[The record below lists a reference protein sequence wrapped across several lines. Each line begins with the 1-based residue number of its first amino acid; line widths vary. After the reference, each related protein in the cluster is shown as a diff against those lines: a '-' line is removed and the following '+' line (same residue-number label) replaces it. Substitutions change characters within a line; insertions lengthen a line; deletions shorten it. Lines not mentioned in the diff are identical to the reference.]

1 MSTPSPGSERVALS
15 QELSEFLI
23 ELSIALHRTSMYPWG
38 HPSLERAANTM
49 VGRLS
54 GLLLDRSS
62 ISIGVAKKQ
71 LVIEGVATDPNH
83 PVLRSLAEKLHRH
96 HLGALVFERG
106 VSTEE
111 VIGMMR
117 LVGAEPEK
125 DAIPLGLGDPENLK
139 QWHYVR
145 LYPLT
150 YEQLELIGSP
160 DDDDGEEEGEERER
174 GTRSAQLWIGL
185 ARAALASEEK
195 AEEAPNT
202 EPAIVAQAINEH
214 PAAKAYDQVIVG
226 YLLQL
231 AQELKQEGGGA
242 GSAAVRKRL
251 SRLIGALDE
260 PTLQRLVEMGGDLTQ
275 RKKFVLD
282 ASEAL
287 AADAVVE
294 IVQAAAASANQNISN
309 SMIRL
314 LSKMSAFAEQG
325 AHTMQT
331 QADNA
336 LREQVQQML
345 EGWSLDDPN
354 PDAYT
359 RALESLARRPQTM
372 ASTAKTRY
380 LPEPIRIVQMAIEVD
395 SLGVPFWRAVEE
407 VLQSHG
413 LAPLVNTLDEAAADN
428 RAGQALWQHIANTD
442 RILDLLNRDTVDFQ
456 MLGKVL
462 DRMDPKE
469 VAPVLMKALVESNS
483 KTTRMNVLKRLATYD
498 LRLIEGLIINHLS
511 DDRWY
516 VRRNMLALLNEM
528 NAYSHVVV
536 PGPYAKH
543 SDPRVRREA
552 LQLWM
557 RNPNE
562 RDRAICIALADP
574 DERALRSAVTEAR
587 KRTPDAAVPLIARRL
602 QDELPVD
609 LRTALVKL
617 LNGQRSKVALDAL
630 FRIASSGRTLFAKP
644 KVAPRSPESLAAL
657 SVLAQSWSSEP
668 RVASLLERARKSN
681 DAEIRSSA
689 SAGKATT

>member
-1 MSTPSPGSERVALS
+1 
-15 QELSEFLI
+15 
-23 ELSIALHRTSMYPWG
+23 
-38 HPSLERAANTM
+38 
-49 VGRLS
+49 
-54 GLLLDRSS
+54 
-62 ISIGVAKKQ
+62 
-71 LVIEGVATDPNH
+71 VATDPNH

-106 VSTEE
+106 VSIEE

-125 DAIPLGLGDPENLK
+125 DAIPLGLGDPENLR
-139 QWHYVR
+139 QWHFVR

-195 AEEAPNT
+195 TEEAPNT

-214 PAAKAYDQVIVG
+214 PGAKAYDQVIVG

-260 PTLQRLVEMGGDLTQ
+260 PTLQRLIDMGGDLTQ

-287 AADAVVE
+287 TADAVVE
-294 IVQAAAASANQNISN
+294 IVQAAAASTNQNISS
-309 SMIRL
+309 SMVRL

-325 AHTMQT
+325 AHTVQI

-336 LREQVQQML
+336 LREQVQQL
-345 EGWSLDDPN
+345 LQGWSLEDPN

-359 RALESLARRPQTM
+359 RALESLARRPQTL
-372 ASTAKTRY
+372 ASTATTRY

-428 RAGQALWQHIANTD
+428 RAGQALWAHIANTD
-442 RILDLLNRDTVDFQ
+442 RILELLNRDTVDFQ
-456 MLGKVL
+456 VLGKVL
-462 DRMDPKE
+462 DRMTPAE
-469 VAPVLMKALVESNS
+469 VAPVLMKVLIESNS
-483 KTTRMNVLKRLATYD
+483 KTTRMNLLKRLATYD

-543 SDPRVRREA
+543 SDARVRREA
-552 LQLWM
+552 FQLWM

-562 RDRAICIALADP
+562 RDRAICVALADP

-657 SVLAQSWSSEP
+657 TVLAESWSSEP